1 VPGPRRKHDPPRSA
15 AGVPHFLLDKRLA
28 HSAIIFPAMRK
39 QLKTFYVKLPE
50 VEIREIKRVA
60 ELEHRTFAAQ
70 LAVIVKNWRE
80 ALYVGKA
87 GADPNAG

>member
-1 VPGPRRKHDPPRSA
+1 
-15 AGVPHFLLDKRLA
+15 
-28 HSAIIFPAMRK
+28 MRK
-39 QLKTFYVKLPE
+39 QLKTMYVKLPTI
-50 VEIREIKRVA
+50 EIQEIKRVA

-80 ALYVGKA
+80 TLYMGKA

>member
-1 VPGPRRKHDPPRSA
+1 
-15 AGVPHFLLDKRLA
+15 LLDNRLA
-28 HSAIIFPAMRK
+28 HSAIIFPMRK

-87 GADPNAG
+87 GADSNAG